1 MIAAI
6 VDGVPLP
13 AEQVLDRLGAMR
25 RGPAAALLPQQ
36 STAEGRQLVRW
47 LTQIVVTERVLCDE
61 ADRLGLVEADEPWP
75 LDPTA
80 RVQLGSALAAALDG
94 NPLARAA
101 ARSITAGAV
110 ADPEPPDEEGVRVLR
125 WVTSSGPAGPDN
137 GGRRW
142 PLEVDSLPQEAAALI
157 ARSAAGERVVCGS
170 VSYELGDWVAP
181 LPPVERSYDAVGAA
195 RNLALMRWVDE
206 RIAAVVTLQPGFE
219 HPGDISQPDHTH
231 RH

>member
-1 MIAAI
+1 MIAAY

-13 AEQVLDRLGAMR
+13 AEQVLDRLEVMR

-47 LTQIVVTERVLCDE
+47 LTQIVVTERVLCGE
-61 ADRLGLVEADEPWP
+61 ADRLGLVGDDEPWP

-80 RVQLGSALAAALDG
+80 RVQLGSALAAALAG
-94 NPLARAA
+94 NPIARAA
-101 ARSITAGAV
+101 ARSLTAGAV

-125 WVTSSGPAGPDN
+125 WVVSSGPGGPDN
-137 GGRRW
+137 AGRRW
-142 PLEVDSLPQEAAALI
+142 PLEIDSLPAPL
-157 ARSAAGERVVCGS
+157 SAHISGGAVGETIVCGT

-195 RNLALMRWVDE
+195 RNLVLMRWVDE